1 MYLSPPDTMIT
12 EAIETA
18 LFDELL
24 QYTLTVNAVTKPS
37 ELTVRQQNDYLRD
50 VGLLKIV
57 VDNLK
62 NKTSTPEW
70 LNSSPQPVYKKPSEN
85 EPPF

>member
-1 MYLSPPDTMIT
+1 MIT
-12 EAIETA
+12 QETETA

-24 QYTLTVNAVTKPS
+24 QYALKVNSVNAIS
-37 ELTVRQQNDYLRD
+37 QMTVRQQNDYLRD

>member
-1 MYLSPPDTMIT
+1 MIT
-12 EAIETA
+12 QETETA

-24 QYTLTVNAVTKPS
+24 QYALKVNSVNAIS
-37 ELTVRQQNDYLRD
+37 QMTVRQQNDYLRD

-85 EPPF
+85 EPLF

>member
-1 MYLSPPDTMIT
+1 MIT
-12 EAIETA
+12 QETETA

-24 QYTLTVNAVTKPS
+24 QYALKVNSVNAIS
-37 ELTVRQQNDYLRD
+37 QLTVRQQNDYLRD